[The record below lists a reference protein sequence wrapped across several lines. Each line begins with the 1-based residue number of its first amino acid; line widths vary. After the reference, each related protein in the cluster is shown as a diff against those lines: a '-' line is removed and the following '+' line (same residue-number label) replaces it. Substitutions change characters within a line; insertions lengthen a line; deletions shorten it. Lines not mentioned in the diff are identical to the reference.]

1 MAPRGLKYAR
11 RRGGGHTEQHVKIRL
26 TMDVTDL
33 QRYQLAV
40 WLDGEPT
47 KRLATREEIRDQI
60 DSIIMAFWDNVRRD
74 RGD

>member
-1 MAPRGLKYAR
+1 M
-11 RRGGGHTEQHVKIRL
+11 KIRMTL
-26 TMDVTDL
+26 EIPDL

-60 DSIIMAFWDNVRRD
+60 DSIIMALWDDVEVKAKRIEY
-74 RGD
+74 GEH